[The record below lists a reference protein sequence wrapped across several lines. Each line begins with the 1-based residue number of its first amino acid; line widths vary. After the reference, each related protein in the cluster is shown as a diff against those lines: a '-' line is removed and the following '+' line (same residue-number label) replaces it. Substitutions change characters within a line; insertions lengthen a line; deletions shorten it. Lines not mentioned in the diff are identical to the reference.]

1 MSQNFFF
8 LQLNCVESLYV
19 WSDIKRKHTIFI
31 VLRNLTWIM
40 GRLRTTTWETI
51 LTVNHVHDFIT
62 TITVKWAR
70 KCAQIRY
77 FPSYLHA
84 IHHFEPSIW
93 PIYALEIE
101 FFFWNSLKYDSTD
114 VNSRALSGGINEAS
128 RRSQKESS
136 ENGVMLSLAG
146 DCIKMI
152 EILSRFIDE
161 LSVMSRKKWDWFTDL
176 FFFLNQKNCAR
187 SSRFHT
193 ISSARELEFNNKSLI
208 DHDVYDVVIHIQYW
222 ILKVFSR
229 FDLFL
234 SFVYILNYELEH
246 IQIREITYEM

>member
-1 MSQNFFF
+1 MSCEGAEDFLKTLMSSFFSAISHGRIHLNTTLWLIDLQLRCTHEIYRMKLWNLRWNLATKIEVCSLNPHCVVNSDLTIVSQVAFFSSQSYFPSLWSEQKRHQVSTSLSLKCLRTFFF

-101 FFFWNSLKYDSTD
+101 FFFWNMTPLTSTHER
-114 VNSRALSGGINEAS
+114 SAAASISEAS
-128 RRSQKESS
+128 RRSQKR
-136 ENGVMLSLAG
+136 A
-146 DCIKMI
+146 
-152 EILSRFIDE
+152 
-161 LSVMSRKKWDWFTDL
+161 
-176 FFFLNQKNCAR
+176 LNTA
-187 SSRFHT
+187 
-193 ISSARELEFNNKSLI
+193 
-208 DHDVYDVVIHIQYW
+208 
-222 ILKVFSR
+222 
-229 FDLFL
+229 
-234 SFVYILNYELEH
+234 
-246 IQIREITYEM
+246 